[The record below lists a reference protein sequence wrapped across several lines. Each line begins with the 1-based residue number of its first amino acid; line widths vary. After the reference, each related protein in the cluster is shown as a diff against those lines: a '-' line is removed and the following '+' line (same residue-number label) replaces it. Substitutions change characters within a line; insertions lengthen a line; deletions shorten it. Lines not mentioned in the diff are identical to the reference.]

1 MKNYAIIK
9 DNIVTNVLVA
19 ESIENLGGLA
29 EFAVESTP
37 ENPAHIGL
45 GFDGTTFEQPP
56 VVE

>member
-37 ENPAHIGL
+37 ANPAHIGL
-45 GFDGTTFEQPP
+45 GFNGTTFEQP
-56 VVE
+56 VTE

>member
-1 MKNYAIIK
+1 MKTYAIIK
-9 DNIVTNVLVA
+9 DNIVINVLVA

-29 EFAVESTP
+29 EFAVEYTS
-37 ENPAHIGL
+37 ENPACIGL